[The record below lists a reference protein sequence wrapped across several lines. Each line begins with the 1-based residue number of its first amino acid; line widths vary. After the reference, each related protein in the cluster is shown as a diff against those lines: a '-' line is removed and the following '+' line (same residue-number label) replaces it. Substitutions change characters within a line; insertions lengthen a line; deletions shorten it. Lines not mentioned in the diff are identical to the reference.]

1 MRYTK
6 ATFLISAALAIA
18 SPSNAEVFK
27 QTMPDGS
34 VVFTDQPVE
43 GQAREKVDLKP
54 VATIPAIDP
63 SSVDY
68 TPPEQTKEEMDFN
81 ISINSPSNGKTFRNA
96 EADSISVL
104 VAILPKTSSKH
115 KIKMRIDGQEI
126 SPQTRT
132 LPPQNR
138 GEHTLTVEILRG
150 SKVLSSASSTFFV
163 HRYSAKH

>member
-1 MRYTK
+1 MTYAK
-6 ATFLISAALAIA
+6 ALFLITATLA
-18 SPSNAEVFK
+18 STGLHAEVFK

-34 VVFTDQPVE
+34 VVFTDNPVE

-63 SSVDY
+63 NSVDY
-68 TPPEQTKEEMDFN
+68 TPPEQNKDMDFN
-81 ISINSPSNGKTFRNA
+81 VSINSPSNGKTFRNA

-104 VAILPKTSSKH
+104 VAILPKTNSKH
-115 KIKMRIDGQEI
+115 KIKMKLDGQDI

-138 GEHTLTVEILRG
+138 GEHTLTVEILKG

-163 HRYSAKH
+163 HRHSAKH